1 MEHTAQDGIGLDNYN
16 LGLATETIKLG
27 GDGPFVT
34 NAQLGWT
41 RHDNSPAAFLHIHTG
56 DTSLYQI
63 MSEFFAKITLAGPR
77 QVYCEIEMTKLPD
90 SLPMAKKRLRNIER
104 RMNPDSIFGDKYKRA
119 INNYIDKGY
128 TRILTSSELQE
139 LKPYK
144 LRLVFDAAARIDGV
158 SLNTYFPKRTQE

>member
-34 NAQLGWT
+34 N
-41 RHDNSPAAFLHIHTG
+41 DNSPAAFLHIRSG

-63 MSEFFAKITLAGPR
+63 MSEIFAKITLAGPR

-90 SLPMAKKRLRNIER
+90 SLPMAKKRLCNIER

-139 LKPYK
+139 LKPCK